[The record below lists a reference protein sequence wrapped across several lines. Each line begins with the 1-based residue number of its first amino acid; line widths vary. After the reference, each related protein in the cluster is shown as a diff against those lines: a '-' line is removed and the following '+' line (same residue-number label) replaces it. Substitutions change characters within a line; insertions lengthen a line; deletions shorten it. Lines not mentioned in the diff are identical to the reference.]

1 MGRACKRPALS
12 FVRRKEKREYFHILT
27 HSQSSATIQPMLKIR
42 LQRVGKKHEPVF
54 RVVVGNSQ
62 NGPKSGKFIE
72 ILGSYDPRDKN
83 ANTLNKA
90 KVSAWIAK
98 GAQVSDTVHNL
109 LVSEK
114 VIDKKKIN
122 ALPKKSAPKKE
133 VVAEEVKTPEAPV
146 AEVVAEAAPEV
157 TEAPAEEVVEAPAEE
172 TPAEEAKA

>member
-1 MGRACKRPALS
+1 
-12 FVRRKEKREYFHILT
+12 
-27 HSQSSATIQPMLKIR
+27 MLKIR

-83 ANTLNKA
+83 ANTLNKD
-90 KVSAWIAK
+90 KVTAWIAK

-114 VIDKKKIN
+114 VLDKKKIN
-122 ALPKKSAPKKE
+122 ALPKKTAPKKE
-133 VVAEEVKTPEAPV
+133 VVAEEAPV
-146 AEVVAEAAPEV
+146 AAAPVAEAAPEV
-157 TEAPAEEVVEAPAEE
+157 VEETPVVEETTPEVVEEVVE
-172 TPAEEAKA
+172 TPAEETKTE

>member
-1 MGRACKRPALS
+1 
-12 FVRRKEKREYFHILT
+12 
-27 HSQSSATIQPMLKIR
+27 MLKIR

-83 ANTLNKA
+83 ANTLNKD
-90 KVSAWIAK
+90 KVTAWMAK

-122 ALPKKSAPKKE
+122 ALPKKTAPKKE

-146 AEVVAEAAPEV
+146 AEAAPEVVEETPVVEEVAVVKEAAPEAI
-157 TEAPAEEVVEAPAEE
+157 EAPAAEEVVEAPVEE
-172 TPAEEAKA
+172 TPAEETKTE

>member
-1 MGRACKRPALS
+1 
-12 FVRRKEKREYFHILT
+12 
-27 HSQSSATIQPMLKIR
+27 MLKIR

-83 ANTLNKA
+83 ANTLNKD
-90 KVSAWIAK
+90 KVTAWIAQ

-122 ALPKKSAPKKE
+122 ALPKKTAPKKE
-133 VVAEEVKTPEAPV
+133 VVAEETPVAAAPIAEAVEEAPV
-146 AEVVAEAAPEV
+146 VEATPEVVEETTPEVVEEVAEAPV
-157 TEAPAEEVVEAPAEE
+157 EE
-172 TPAEEAKA
+172 TPAEEAKTE

>member
-1 MGRACKRPALS
+1 
-12 FVRRKEKREYFHILT
+12 
-27 HSQSSATIQPMLKIR
+27 MLKIR

-54 RVVVGNSQ
+54 RVVIGNSQ

-72 ILGSYDPRDKN
+72 VLGSYDPRSKN

-90 KVSAWIAK
+90 RVQEWISK

-122 ALPKKSAPKKE
+122 ALPKKTAPKKE
-133 VVAEEVKTPEAPV
+133 VVAEETTPETPV
-146 AEVVAEAAPEV
+146 AEAVP
-157 TEAPAEEVVEAPAEE
+157 EVVEAPVEE
-172 TPAEEAKA
+172 TPEEPQA

>member
-1 MGRACKRPALS
+1 MIRS
-12 FVRRKEKREYFHILT
+12 
-27 HSQSSATIQPMLKIR
+27 MLKIR

-72 ILGSYDPRDKN
+72 VLGSYDPRDKN
-83 ANTLNKA
+83 ANTLNKE
-90 KVSAWIAK
+90 KVTAWIAK

-122 ALPKKSAPKKE
+122 ALPKKTHPKKE
-133 VVAEEVKTPEAPV
+133 VVAET
-146 AEVVAEAAPEV
+146 APE
-157 TEAPAEEVVEAPAEE
+157 PQ
-172 TPAEEAKA
+172 AEEAQTAEPQVEDAPASEATPATE

>member
-1 MGRACKRPALS
+1 
-12 FVRRKEKREYFHILT
+12 
-27 HSQSSATIQPMLKIR
+27 MLKIR

-72 ILGSYDPRDKN
+72 VLGSYDPRSKN

-90 KVSAWIAK
+90 KVQEWISK

-114 VIDKKKIN
+114 VIDKKKVN
-122 ALPKKSAPKKE
+122 ALPKKTAPKKE
-133 VVAEEVKTPEAPV
+133 PVVEESKPEESAPV
-146 AEVVAEAAPEV
+146 
-157 TEAPAEEVVEAPAEE
+157 
-172 TPAEEAKA
+172 EEAKSE